1 MGNTKL
7 FSWPQTRD
15 GPCTSP
21 LRDVVSGVSMMKDD
35 GEDAVDAADASLRR
49 AGGVYKRFAV
59 ACVDYSP
66 PPELLSLWCPSL
78 NPDRPLHHAA
88 SDPAYTQT
96 AHAVIA
102 GFSED
107 DNNNEKKN
115 HHDIP
120 DPADV
125 IAGRVFIYLRMRL
138 FIFITRLLLS
148 VISRS

>member
-1 MGNTKL
+1 
-7 FSWPQTRD
+7 
-15 GPCTSP
+15 
-21 LRDVVSGVSMMKDD
+21 MKDED
-35 GEDAVDAADASLRR
+35 EDAVDAADASLRR

-66 PPELLSLWCPSL
+66 PPELLCLWWPSL

-88 SDPAYTQT
+88 PDPAYTQT

-102 GFSED
+102 GYSED
-107 DNNNEKKN
+107 DNNNNWREKN
-115 HHDIP
+115 DHDVP

-125 IAGRVFIYLRMRL
+125 VAGSTPDECLFIYVCMRL
-138 FIFITRLLLS
+138 FIFVTRLLLS